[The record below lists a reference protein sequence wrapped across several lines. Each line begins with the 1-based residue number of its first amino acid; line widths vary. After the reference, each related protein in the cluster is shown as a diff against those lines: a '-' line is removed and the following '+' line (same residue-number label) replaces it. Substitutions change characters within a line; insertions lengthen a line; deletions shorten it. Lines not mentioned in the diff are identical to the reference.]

1 MPYFQRFLKP
11 SNKLLS
17 AKRHWILR
25 GERRDESKLT
35 NRIGISRD
43 RRDTISKILKY
54 FILRI
59 TKFHFRKESPIH
71 RANSSKYSEESFK
84 VAIKKTRHDCSSSS
98 DNESYEKRSTKSNP
112 DFPRLFLPVTRGLTP
127 LRTLSRVTVV
137 TYCPFLEEIRRVHC
151 FIARWRERERKR
163 SAMKRSWNACRG
175 RATSATAE
183 EADDEVTPPLD
194 WKLVYFC
201 HDGNNDDERPGEV
214 KLAVV
219 SGPLERPRSWR
230 LDGLFWLHDRPRII
244 ASADHGW
251 LVIFERRSLCCR
263 MVIGSCA
270 RGSKKLNWKD

>member
-1 MPYFQRFLKP
+1 MKKRTRLFLLWQW
-11 SNKLLS
+11 KLGLW
-17 AKRHWILR
+17 KMI
-25 GERRDESKLT
+25 D
-35 NRIGISRD
+35 
-43 RRDTISKILKY
+43 Y
-54 FILRI
+54 
-59 TKFHFRKESPIH
+59 
-71 RANSSKYSEESFK
+71 
-84 VAIKKTRHDCSSSS
+84 KT
-98 DNESYEKRSTKSNP
+98 NP
-112 DFPRLFLPVTRGLTP
+112 DFPLLFLPVTHELTP

-151 FIARWRERERKR
+151 FIARWRNEERKRER
-163 SAMKRSWNACRG
+163 SAMKRSWNACRR

-201 HDGNNDDERPGEV
+201 HDGNNDDEREV

-244 ASADHGW
+244 ASADHAW

-263 MVIGSCA
+263 A

>member
-1 MPYFQRFLKP
+1 MLLIYPIVPYFQHFLKS

-17 AKRHWILR
+17 AKRHWISR

-59 TKFHFRKESPIH
+59 TKFHFRKESSIH

-84 VAIKKTRHDCSSSS
+84 VAIKKTRHDCSSSSSFSFS

-151 FIARWRERERKR
+151 FIARWREREREKEIGDEAIVKR
-163 SAMKRSWNACRG
+163 LSRES
-175 RATSATAE
+175 
-183 EADDEVTPPLD
+183 DV
-194 WKLVYFC
+194 C
-201 HDGNNDDERPGEV
+201 HG
-214 KLAVV
+214 
-219 SGPLERPRSWR
+219 
-230 LDGLFWLHDRPRII
+230 
-244 ASADHGW
+244 
-251 LVIFERRSLCCR
+251 RRSR
-263 MVIGSCA
+263 WRSNSAA
-270 RGSKKLNWKD
+270 RLETRLFLPRWK